1 MSDPGTSYRTRDE
14 IQGVRQSR
22 DPINVFKEKI
32 LDSGLLTADEIK
44 KLDDEIKKEVDAAHK
59 SCKADKEIA
68 VAELYTDIYSK
79 NLDPLIRGLL
89 PDQLHKHTSLNK
101 AVNLK

>member
-14 IQGVRQSR
+14 VQGVRQSR
-22 DPINVFKEKI
+22 DPINQFKERI
-32 LDSGLLTADEIK
+32 LESGLVSAEDLK
-44 KLDDEIKKEVDAAHK
+44 KIDDEIKVAIDAATKFCK
-59 SCKADKEIA
+59 SDKEIA
-68 VAELYTDIYSK
+68 ISELYTDVHSK

-101 AVNLK
+101 AVNL